1 MAVTTAHPYLSGCAR
16 GCAWWRAAAR
26 VAAVGTLALAGIAL
40 LSIATAPSAFAQRGS
55 IVSFPQRPKP
65 AQTGS
70 GLLGAKKNQKDQMIV
85 RATEMHYDYTN
96 ERVSAVGNVQIYYSG
111 STLEADKVFYDQKT
125 KRLHAQGNV
134 KLSEADGK
142 VVYGETLDL
151 SDDFRDGFVDSL
163 RIDGPEQTR
172 FAATRAERSS
182 GDVTVFQNGVYTACE
197 ECKEDRTKPPK
208 WQIKAARIIHDQGE
222 KMMYF
227 EDARFELFGVPLAY
241 IPYFSSPDPSAKRK
255 SGFLVP
261 TYHTSSVYGFSV
273 STPYYFALAPDY
285 DATITPMITSK
296 QGPLVQA
303 EWRQR
308 LINGSY
314 MVRASGIF
322 QLDKQAFL
330 DNGNPAGNRD
340 FRGHVESSGQFR
352 LNNMW
357 VYGWDGTL
365 VTDRAYFQDYG
376 LLKRVQTAN
385 LLATTPD
392 YVTSQAYLQGRGE
405 KSFFDMR
412 AMYFYGFSSQDSQ
425 RQIPIIHPI
434 IDHYYVAKQPFLG
447 GEVSLRTNLTSLSRE
462 AAFFDPI
469 NLNASTNG
477 LCSIAS
483 ADPAIKTINNCL
495 LRGVPGTYTRFS
507 TEASWR
513 RTVVDSYGQMFTP
526 FASARVDFANVE
538 IQNEPGVSNFIKTG
552 ETDVARVMPTVGLEY
567 RYPFIS
573 VQSWGTQTIEPIAQI
588 IARPNETGIGKLPN
602 EDSQSLIFDASNLF
616 AVNKYAGYD
625 RVEGGG
631 RLNAGINYT
640 AQFNRGGFVNVMFG
654 QSFSLFGQNSFAV
667 GGPTNTGIQSGL
679 DTTRSDYVAR
689 VAYQPNSTFTLTS
702 RFRMNEDDF
711 TLQRTEFEAQA
722 NFDRWSTS
730 VIYGN
735 YAAQPALGF
744 LERREGVVGSAK
756 FKVNPNWLVLGAV
769 RYDLRAEQLTETQI
783 GLGYIDDCLILAL
796 NYITEFNYNSSL
808 PNAQKHN
815 QTLMFQLSFRT
826 LGGSSGSTGVTGFG
840 SGQPSSG
847 YPK

>member
-1 MAVTTAHPYLSGCAR
+1 MV
-16 GCAWWRAAAR
+16 
-26 VAAVGTLALAGIAL
+26 
-40 LSIATAPSAFAQRGS
+40 
-55 IVSFPQRPKP
+55 
-65 AQTGS
+65 
-70 GLLGAKKNQKDQMIV
+70 
-85 RATEMHYDYTN
+85 
-96 ERVSAVGNVQIYYSG
+96 
-111 STLEADKVFYDQKT
+111 
-125 KRLHAQGNV
+125 
-134 KLSEADGK
+134 
-142 VVYGETLDL
+142 
-151 SDDFRDGFVDSL
+151 
-163 RIDGPEQTR
+163 
-172 FAATRAERSS
+172 
-182 GDVTVFQNGVYTACE
+182 
-197 ECKEDRTKPPK
+197 
-208 WQIKAARIIHDQGE
+208 
-222 KMMYF
+222 
-227 EDARFELFGVPLAY
+227 
-241 IPYFSSPDPSAKRK
+241 
-255 SGFLVP
+255 
-261 TYHTSSVYGFSV
+261 
-273 STPYYFALAPDY
+273 
-285 DATITPMITSK
+285 TSK

-308 LINGSY
+308 LINGAY

-330 DNGNPAGNRD
+330 DKGDLPGYRE
-340 FRGHVESSGQFR
+340 FRGAVESSGQFR
-352 LNNMW
+352 LNDKW

-365 VTDRAYFQDYG
+365 VTDRSYFQDYG
-376 LLKRVQTAN
+376 LLKRVQSAN

-405 KSFFDMR
+405 KSFFDIR

-425 RQIPIIHPI
+425 RQIPVIHPVM
-434 IDHYYVAKQPFLG
+434 DYYYVAKNPFLG
-447 GEVSLRTNLTSLSRE
+447 GEVSLRSNLTSLSRE
-462 AAFFDPI
+462 TAFFDPI

-483 ADPAIKTINNCL
+483 ADPAVKTINNCL

-513 RTVVDSYGQMFTP
+513 RTVVDSYGQMWTP

-538 IQNEPGVSNFIKTG
+538 VQNEPGVSNFIKTG

-588 IARPNETGIGKLPN
+588 IARPNETSIGRLPN

-640 AQFNRGGFVNVMFG
+640 AQFNRGGFVNVMVG
-654 QSFSLFGQNSFAV
+654 QSYSLFGQNSFAL
-667 GGPTNTGIQSGL
+667 GGTTNTGIQSGL
-679 DTTRSDYVAR
+679 DTNRSDYVAR

-702 RFRMNEDDF
+702 RFRINEDDY
-711 TLQRTEFEAQA
+711 TLQRSEFEAQA

-796 NYITEFNYNSSL
+796 NYITSYTYSGN
-808 PNAQKHN
+808 PTKDHR
-815 QTLMFQLSFRT
+815 LMMQLSLRT
-826 LGGSSGSTGVTGFG
+826 LGSTSGSTGV
-840 SGQPSSG
+840 SGIG
-847 YPK
+847 GL

>member
-1 MAVTTAHPYLSGCAR
+1 MAVTTARPYRR

-26 VAAVGTLALAGIAL
+26 VAAVGTLALASIAL
-40 LSIATAPSAFAQRGS
+40 LSIAMAPSALAQRGS

-65 AQTGS
+65 AQSGS

-85 RATEMHYDYTN
+85 RATEMLYDYSN

-111 STLEADKVFYDQKT
+111 STLEADKVIYDQKT

-142 VVYGETLDL
+142 VVYADTLDL

-172 FAATRAERSS
+172 FAASRAERSS

-308 LINGSY
+308 LINGAY

-330 DNGNPAGNRD
+330 DKGDLPGYRD
-340 FRGHVESSGQFR
+340 FRGHIESSGQFR
-352 LNNMW
+352 LNDKW

-376 LLKRVQTAN
+376 LLKKVQSNN

-405 KSFFDMR
+405 KSFFDLR

-425 RQIPIIHPI
+425 RQIPIIHPVM
-434 IDHYYVAKQPFLG
+434 DYYYVAKNPFLG
-447 GEVSLRTNLTSLSRE
+447 GELSLRSNLTSLSRE
-462 AAFFDPI
+462 TAFFDPI

-483 ADPAIKTINNCL
+483 ADPLDKSLKNCL

-507 TEASWR
+507 TEANWR
-513 RTVVDSYGQMFTP
+513 RTVVDPYGQVWTP

-552 ETDVARVMPTVGLEY
+552 ETDVARVMPTIGLEY

-588 IARPNETGIGKLPN
+588 IARPNETAIGRLPN
-602 EDSQSLIFDASNLF
+602 EDSQSLIFDVSNLF
-616 AVNKYAGYD
+616 SVNKYAGYD

-654 QSFSLFGQNSFAV
+654 QSYSLFGQNSFAL
-667 GGPTNTGIQSGL
+667 GGTTNTGIQSGL

-711 TLQRTEFEAQA
+711 TLQRSEFEAQA

-744 LERREGVVGSAK
+744 LDRREGVVGSAK

-826 LGGSSGSTGVTGFG
+826 LGGSSGSTGVTGLG
-840 SGQPSSG
+840 SGTSSPG
-847 YPK
+847 FPK

>member
-1 MAVTTAHPYLSGCAR
+1 MAVTTAHPYPR

-26 VAAVGTLALAGIAL
+26 VAAVGAMALAGIAL

-65 AQTGS
+65 AQTGN

-96 ERVSAVGNVQIYYSG
+96 ERVAAAGNVQIYYSG
-111 STLEADKVFYDQKT
+111 STLEADKVIYDQKT

-134 KLSEADGK
+134 RLSEADGK
-142 VVYGETLDL
+142 VVYADSLDL

-163 RIDGPEQTR
+163 RVDGPEQTR

-330 DNGNPAGNRD
+330 DKGDLPGFRD

-483 ADPAIKTINNCL
+483 ADPAVKTINNCL

-513 RTVVDSYGQMFTP
+513 RTVVDGYGQMFTP

-588 IARPNETGIGKLPN
+588 IARPNETSIGRLPN

-667 GGPTNTGIQSGL
+667 GGTTNTGIQSGL
-679 DTTRSDYVAR
+679 DTSRSDYVAR
-689 VAYQPNSTFTLTS
+689 VAYQPNSTFMFTS

-711 TLQRTEFEAQA
+711 TLARTEVEAQA

-744 LERREGVVGSAK
+744 LDRREGIVGSAK
-756 FKVNPNWLVLGAV
+756 FKVNPNWLMLGAV
-769 RYDLRAEQLTETQI
+769 RYDLRAEQVTETQV

-796 NYITEFNYNSSL
+796 NYITEFNYNST
-808 PNAQKHN
+808 QKHN
-815 QTLMFQLSFRT
+815 QTLMLQLSFRT
-826 LGGSSGSTGVTGFG
+826 LGGSSASTGVTGLGAGQSG
-840 SGQPSSG
+840 SGLG
-847 YPK
+847 FPK